1 MSLIHYGVRGIM
13 HRGHLIAA
21 VITGILIAG
30 TGLGVGLSAAAGA
43 ATAAHEVAH
52 GPRYVALDCEFKPQV
67 KPGTYVLACADA
79 GVGLER
85 MHWTS
90 WTPKLASGYGS
101 EWENDC
107 QPNCAAGHLHHYPVL
122 AVLWGSGGV
131 KGHSAE
137 RRYTQLTLIYP
148 GPRPPVYELKHGKAV
163 ATYPAT
169 QTLPAL

>member
-1 MSLIHYGVRGIM
+1 MR
-13 HRGHLIAA
+13 
-21 VITGILIAG
+21 
-30 TGLGVGLSAAAGA
+30 
-43 ATAAHEVAH
+43 
-52 GPRYVALDCEFKPQV
+52 
-67 KPGTYVLACADA
+67 
-79 GVGLER
+79 
-85 MHWTS
+85 WTS

-101 EWENDC
+101 GVRNDC

-137 RRYTQLTLIYP
+137 RRYTRLTLIYP